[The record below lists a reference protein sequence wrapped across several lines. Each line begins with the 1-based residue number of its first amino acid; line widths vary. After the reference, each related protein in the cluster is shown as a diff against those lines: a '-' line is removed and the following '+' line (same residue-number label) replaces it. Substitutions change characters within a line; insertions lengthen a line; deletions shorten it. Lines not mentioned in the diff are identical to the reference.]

1 MVGRQPYAPAAFTP
15 GEIPDTH
22 FQGLSR
28 PQGKKPRKRSPV
40 TPPGIDPGT
49 VRLVAQRLNHYAT
62 PDPYWYLYLTLTTSA
77 NFAVIS
83 NMVLVTLKFAYGM
96 KFRRN
101 EFLQFLSE
109 TFLGAFAKLR
119 IATINSVLSV
129 CLSVRPSAKN
139 RTPNG
144 WVFIKFDI

>member
-1 MVGRQPYAPAAFTP
+1 
-15 GEIPDTH
+15 
-22 FQGLSR
+22 
-28 PQGKKPRKRSPV
+28 
-40 TPPGIDPGT
+40 
-49 VRLVAQRLNHYAT
+49 
-62 PDPYWYLYLTLTTSA
+62 
-77 NFAVIS
+77 
-83 NMVLVTLKFAYGM
+83 MVLVTLKFAYGM